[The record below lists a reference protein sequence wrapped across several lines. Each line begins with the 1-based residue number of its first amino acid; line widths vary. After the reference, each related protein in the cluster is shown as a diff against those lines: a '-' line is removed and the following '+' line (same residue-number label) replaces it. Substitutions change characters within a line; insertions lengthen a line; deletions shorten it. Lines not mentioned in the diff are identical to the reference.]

1 MGANGGHMP
10 LRVSGKNLDLGEALR
25 LQITHRIEESVAKFY
40 AGLVTGHVTLR
51 PEGSGFETDCVLHLS
66 SGVTLHAL
74 GSAQEP
80 YFSAERAA
88 EKVES
93 RLRRYKQRLKDHAS
107 ANGASRQVEAP
118 AYVIEA
124 PSEEWAEDE
133 DGVFSP
139 VVIAET
145 KKNIKSMS
153 VSDAVLDLDMTG
165 APVILFRHATSDR
178 INLVYRRTDGNIGW
192 VDPPSLEN

>member
-25 LQITHRIEESVAKFY
+25 LQITHRIQESVAKFY

-66 SGVTLHAL
+66 SGVTLHAV

-93 RLRRYKQRLKDHAS
+93 RLRRYKQRLKDHAPTN
-107 ANGASRQVEAP
+107 AAARQVEAP
-118 AYVIEA
+118 AYVIET
-124 PSEEWAEDE
+124 PNEEWAEDE
-133 DGVFSP
+133 DGAFSP

-192 VDPPSLEN
+192 VDPPSLDN

>member
-1 MGANGGHMP
+1 MP
-10 LRVSGKNLDLGEALR
+10 LRVSGKNLDIGEALR
-25 LQITHRIEESVAKFY
+25 HQITTRIEESVGKFY

-66 SGVTLHAL
+66 SGVTLHAV

-80 YFSAERAA
+80 YVSAERAA

-93 RLRRYKQRLKDHAS
+93 RLRRYKQRLKDHAPPIGT
-107 ANGASRQVEAP
+107 NRQVEVP
-118 AYVIEA
+118 SYVIEA
-124 PSEEWAEDE
+124 PGEAWGDDNDTE
-133 DGVFSP
+133 FSP
-139 VVIAET
+139 IVIAET
-145 KKNIKSMS
+145 KKNVNAMS

-165 APVILFRHATSDR
+165 SPVILFRHATSGR
-178 INLVYRRTDGNIGW
+178 INFVYRRTDGNIGW

>member
-1 MGANGGHMP
+1 MP

-66 SGVTLHAL
+66 SGVTLHAV

-107 ANGASRQVEAP
+107 KNGASHPMEASS
-118 AYVIEA
+118 YVIET
-124 PSEEWAEDE
+124 PSEEWAENDE
-133 DGVFSP
+133 TEFSP
-139 VVIAET
+139 VVIAEA

-165 APVILFRHATSDR
+165 APVILFRHASSDR
-178 INLVYRRTDGNIGW
+178 INVVYRRTDGNIGW
-192 VDPPSLEN
+192 VDPPALEN

>member
-1 MGANGGHMP
+1 MP

-51 PEGSGFETDCVLHLS
+51 PEGSGYETDCVLHLS
-66 SGVTLHAL
+66 SGVTLHAV

-93 RLRRYKQRLKDHAS
+93 RLRRYKQRLKDHA
-107 ANGASRQVEAP
+107 AKNGASHPMEAHRVDSRGIMSRG
-118 AYVIEA
+118 ASADSRE
-124 PSEEWAEDE
+124 
-133 DGVFSP
+133 GVMSFLEKRPPNFP
-139 VVIAET
+139 V
-145 KKNIKSMS
+145 K
-153 VSDAVLDLDMTG
+153 VSDGL
-165 APVILFRHATSDR
+165 PEIF
-178 INLVYRRTDGNIGW
+178 
-192 VDPPSLEN
+192 PSYETPKFS

>member
-1 MGANGGHMP
+1 MP
-10 LRVSGKNLDLGEALR
+10 LRVSGKNVDIGEALR

-66 SGVTLHAL
+66 SGVTLHAV

-93 RLRRYKQRLKDHAS
+93 RLRRYKQRLKDHAPP
-107 ANGASRQVEAP
+107 NGNARQIEVP
-118 AYVIEA
+118 SYVIES
-124 PSEEWAEDE
+124 PSDEWAEDE
-133 DGVFSP
+133 ATEFSP

-145 KKNIKSMS
+145 KKNIKAMS

-165 APVILFRHATSDR
+165 APVILFRHATSGR
-178 INLVYRRTDGNIGW
+178 VNLVYRRTDGNIGW

>member
-1 MGANGGHMP
+1 MP
-10 LRVSGKNLDLGEALR
+10 LRVSGKNVDLGEALR
-25 LQITHRIEESVAKFY
+25 LKITQRIEESVAKFY

-51 PEGSGFETDCVLHLS
+51 PEGSGYETDCVLHLS
-66 SGVTLHAL
+66 SGVTLHAV

-93 RLRRYKQRLKDHAS
+93 RLRRYKQRLKDHAPP
-107 ANGASRQVEAP
+107 NGTVRQMEVP
-118 AYVIEA
+118 AYVIET
-124 PSEEWAEDE
+124 PSEEWDEDE
-133 DGVFSP
+133 DTDFSP

-145 KKNIKSMS
+145 KKNVNAMS

-165 APVILFRHATSDR
+165 SPVILFRHATSGR

>member
-1 MGANGGHMP
+1 MP

-25 LQITHRIEESVAKFY
+25 LQITHRIQESVAKFY

-66 SGVTLHAL
+66 SGVTLHAV

-93 RLRRYKQRLKDHAS
+93 RLRRYKQRLKDHAP
-107 ANGASRQVEAP
+107 ANAAARQMEAP

-124 PSEEWAEDE
+124 PGEEWAEDDE
-133 DGVFSP
+133 GEFSP

-145 KKNIKSMS
+145 KKNIKAMS